1 MMKRIVARIRRVAR
15 GMVEIVPAQAETV
28 RVPTPRPKR
37 ENQMVESLEQAKA
50 SPNGCAVGFCVVEF
64 IS

>member
-1 MMKRIVARIRRVAR
+1 M
-15 GMVEIVPAQAETV
+15 EDIVPAQAAPEKSEIV
-28 RVPTPRPKR
+28 LVPAPRPKR

-50 SPNGCAVGFCVVEF
+50 SPNSCAVGSCVVES